1 MTGGFRGRDGWPGR
15 LPLRGM
21 NVTKLIL
28 LALCAPLAACDLLDV
43 EDDPTSA
50 ADDGAEES
58 GGEASDGGESGAE
71 DPGDEDPSDEESD
84 GGDDVDSSSG
94 GDDPDDPPSDVPADL
109 IGSWY
114 TGNGETHLETIDL
127 FTDATYLEERKGEG
141 PIDGCYTRYTQQ
153 LAGEYVVSGEV
164 IELQPTTSHLWVDA
178 CGTAQESDEV
188 PATGVFDF
196 QLGADE
202 WGYTLRLTPAGG
214 AWKDSILY
222 HRL

>member
-1 MTGGFRGRDGWPGR
+1 
-15 LPLRGM
+15 M
-21 NVTKLIL
+21 NATKLLL
-28 LALCAPLAACDLLDV
+28 LALCAPFAACDLLDV
-43 EDDPTSA
+43 EDDDTSA
-50 ADDGAEES
+50 EDDAAEDS
-58 GGEASDGGESGAE
+58 GGEDEGDDDPSGADPTDDDSGE
-71 DPGDEDPSDEESD
+71 DENGDEPSDEESED
-84 GGDDVDSSSG
+84 GDEADSSSG
-94 GDDPDDPPSDVPADL
+94 GGDPDDPPSDVPENL

-114 TGNGETHLETIDL
+114 TGNGDTHFETLDL

-178 CGTAQESDEV
+178 CGTVQESDEV

-202 WGYTLRLTPAGG
+202 WGYTLRLTPDGG